1 MWKSSNSWL
10 CYLCV
15 ESYICEFCVCV
26 RLLSLCGKT
35 VTPSFFLSKILWC
48 DLSDTPFALRVNV
61 NRVVCFW
68 LVQDLSRGANRGQ
81 PFSHHVLLMRLCC
94 WPNLTFSQLIWEI
107 CDNVIIIDF
116 CMQAKLN
123 HWWYFVF
130 VTSDY
135 LFYYHLLIYLCHGEL
150 HLWSFCILTSAWN
163 PWEWAF
169 IRFVNMI
176 YPKEKL
182 FRSN

>member
-26 RLLSLCGKT
+26 CLLSLCGKT

-68 LVQDLSRGANRGQ
+68 LVQDLSLGANRGQ

-107 CDNVIIIDF
+107 CDNVIIIRF
-116 CMQAKLN
+116 LYASQIESLM
-123 HWWYFVF
+123 
-130 VTSDY
+130 
-135 LFYYHLLIYLCHGEL
+135 I
-150 HLWSFCILTSAWN
+150 FCICDLRLSFLLPPFNLFVSRWTS
-163 PWEWAF
+163 
-169 IRFVNMI
+169 FVKFLYLNICMESMGMSFHSLCK
-176 YPKEKL
+176 YDLP
-182 FRSN
+182 